1 LPQIAAQEGAS
12 LSRKGKSKMAEQ
24 SPSVYNIVV
33 YEFEGRGRAK
43 QVVELLK
50 KGQKGREYKVPAWA
64 IIDVDERGK
73 AHIHQSGHGGKGA
86 AIGAGVGVVL
96 GLIGGP
102 AGLLAWTLGSAL
114 IGGVAGKVSGR
125 EFDSNQLKA
134 LAVSMEPNTSAIM
147 VVIDNKAAESAAKAM
162 QEFDAK
168 VVTLTIGSQI
178 SGELEHYESVDLG
191 EGAVAEEAAET
202 ENKVEDAPKVEPS
215 ATA

>member
-1 LPQIAAQEGAS
+1 
-12 LSRKGKSKMAEQ
+12 MA
-24 SPSVYNIVV
+24 

-50 KGQKGREYKVPAWA
+50 KGQREREYKVPAWA

-102 AGLLAWTLGSAL
+102 AGLLAWTLGASL
-114 IGGVAGKVSGR
+114 VGGVAGKMTGR
-125 EFDSNQLKA
+125 EFDANELKA
-134 LAVSMEPNTSAIM
+134 LAVSMAPNTSAIM
-147 VVIDNKAAESAAKAM
+147 VVIDDKAAESAAKAM

-168 VVTLTIGSQI
+168 VVTVTLGSQI
-178 SGELEHYESVDLG
+178 SGELDHFEAVDLG
-191 EGAVAEEAAET
+191 EETEPEAAAA
-202 ENKVEDAPKVEPS
+202 APAE
-215 ATA
+215 AAAA

>member
-1 LPQIAAQEGAS
+1 MLKAKVVAALGAS
-12 LSRKGKSKMAEQ
+12 LIRKGGKKMAGE
-24 SPSVYNIVV
+24 SPSVYHIVA

-50 KGQKGREYKVPAWA
+50 KGQRKREYKVPAWA

-102 AGLLAWTLGSAL
+102 AGLLVWTLGSAL
-114 IGGVAGKVSGR
+114 VGGVAGKMTGR
-125 EFDSNQLKA
+125 EFDANELKA

-147 VVIDNKAAESAAKAM
+147 VVIDDKAAESAAKAM

-168 VVTLTIGSQI
+168 VVTVTMGSQI
-178 SGELEHYESVDLG
+178 SGELAYFESVDLG
-191 EGAVAEEAAET
+191 EETEPEAEAA
-202 ENKVEDAPKVEPS
+202 APAE
-215 ATA
+215 AAAA